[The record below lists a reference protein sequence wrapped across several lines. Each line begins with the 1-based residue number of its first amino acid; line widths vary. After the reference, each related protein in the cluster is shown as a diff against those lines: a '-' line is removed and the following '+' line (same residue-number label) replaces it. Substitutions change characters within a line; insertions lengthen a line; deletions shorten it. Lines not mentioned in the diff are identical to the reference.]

1 MTNVQ
6 KQAKIV
12 LQSMHESVKAELDKK
27 KRLGQYA
34 VIWKDGKVDY
44 LFKNDDNKKD
54 TAK

>member
-1 MTNVQ
+1 MTKTQ
-6 KQAKIV
+6 QQAKVI
-12 LQSMHESVKAELDKK
+12 LQSLHESVKAELDKK

-44 LFKNDDNKKD
+44 LFKEDDNKKD